1 MTEDDDAPHF
11 MIVPAYVD
19 QAIEAKLDAA
29 FAGLPY
35 TAEDRQYVRDE
46 LLAYFDRYGTLPDF
60 TLEKKGTA

>member
-35 TAEDRQYVRDE
+35 TAEDRISI
-46 LLAYFDRYGTLPDF
+46 
-60 TLEKKGTA
+60 GTARCRISLSKRKAPHETRPHRL